1 MGKLKK
7 AVVAGV
13 VCYVAYKLGKKYL
26 QENNLTPGDVA
37 DSLKAR
43 LEDMAKQAVGVV
55 PTTESPRKEGRQ
67 VYTFGGEKRM
77 EIVHLAEGITGL
89 YDNKKNYPV
98 EKQVRS
104 YSEVSGKLFVY
115 GEDADYMIHDA
126 PFFINVYVKDEER
139 AEAIA
144 LTMGQHYE
152 EEEAAVYRYGSDRK
166 LDMKGLAAKAAAGK
180 VAAEQEEVQSHA
192 PAEEEV
198 SAGTGT

>member
-7 AVVAGV
+7 AVVAGA

-43 LEDMAKQAVGVV
+43 LEDMVKQAVGVV
-55 PTTESPRKEGRQ
+55 PTTEGPREEGRQ

-115 GEDADYMIHDA
+115 GEAADYVIHDV

-144 LTMGQHYE
+144 LAMGQHYE

-166 LDMKGLAAKAAAGK
+166 LDMKGLAARAAAEK

-198 SAGTGT
+198 SAGTGA